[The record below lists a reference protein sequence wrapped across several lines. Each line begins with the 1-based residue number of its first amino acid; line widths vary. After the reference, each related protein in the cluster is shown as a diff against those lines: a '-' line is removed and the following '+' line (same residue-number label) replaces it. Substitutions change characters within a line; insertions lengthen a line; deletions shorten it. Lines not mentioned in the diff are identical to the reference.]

1 MVLILAKEAARMFL
15 RRIDVAFNGTEQY
28 GGSAEKICSQIIK
41 DCYDQKKDY
50 FMTSSGHFCEFYCRD
65 FGWCTQSLIGLGY
78 RNEVISTLA
87 YALQAFKRHGRV
99 EQSINPKGKA
109 FTFPSNKYS
118 PDALA
123 FLVHSL
129 RLANAAYLVNKYKRF
144 LDEEI
149 KKYYEL
155 VIDHSTGL
163 VRKDESFSS
172 IKDYSV
178 RRSSCY
184 DNCVTGMLAQDLAQI
199 KVLDNPFA
207 KHGYDYSR
215 LLMNHFW
222 AGEYFLDDL
231 SGDKRICG
239 DANYMPFWTGIIT
252 DKKIL
257 AKAIASVRKEGLDK
271 PFPLRYTAK
280 RHEKQKMIP
289 LELLAGDYER
299 GTVGAHLGMM
309 YIKVAA
315 MHNPGLAR
323 KYLLQYKE
331 KIEENHN
338 FLEVYDTHGKP
349 FKTLLY
355 YSDES
360 MLWAANYLF
369 MSKNLLGRH

>member
-1 MVLILAKEAARMFL
+1 MALLLASEALRMFL
-15 RRIDVAFNGTEQY
+15 RRLDVAFNGVEEY

-41 DCYDQKKDY
+41 DCYNHKKDY
-50 FMTSSGHFCEFYCRD
+50 FMTSNGHFSEFYCRD
-65 FGWCTQSLIGLGY
+65 FGWCTESLIGLGY
-78 RNEVISTLA
+78 RREVISTLA
-87 YALQAFKRHGRV
+87 YALQAFKRHGSI
-99 EQSINPKGKA
+99 EQSINPSGKP

-129 RLANAAYLVNKYKRF
+129 RLANATYLINKYKRF

-155 VIDHSTGL
+155 VIDPSTGL
-163 VRKDESFSS
+163 VRKDKSFSS

-178 RRSSCY
+178 RQSSCY

-207 KHGYDYSR
+207 KHGHDYSR
-215 LLMNHFW
+215 LLMKHFW
-222 AGEYFLDDL
+222 TGEYFLDDL

-239 DANYMPFWTGIIT
+239 DANYMPFWTGLIT

-257 AKAIASVRKEGLDK
+257 AKAIASVQKEGLDK
-271 PFPLRYTAK
+271 LFPLKYTAK

-299 GTVGAHLGMM
+299 GSVGAHLGMM
-309 YIKVAA
+309 FIKVAA
-315 MHNPGLAR
+315 MHDPALAR
-323 KYLLQYKE
+323 NYLLQYKE

-338 FLEVYDTHGKP
+338 FLEVYDTNGKP
-349 FKTLLY
+349 FKTLFY
-355 YSDES
+355 YSDEG
-360 MLWAANYLF
+360 MLWAANFLC
-369 MSKNLLGRH
+369 MSKNYLRR